1 MDIMLCYFYR
11 DLQIKNNKTIYQT
24 VKREWE
30 LLACSISAELQET
43 EDGLI

>member
-24 VKREWE
+24 VKGG
-30 LLACSISAELQET
+30 SISAELQET